1 MKKLYDKIL
10 KMDAKKGII
19 KIVVATV
26 LFCMIA
32 GIGVGVKFGN
42 RISDIEQKNELL
54 EQQIEQNYDGSY
66 TDIEQSDY
74 YQEDDVE
81 WEEIMNFTRSDYI
94 FLGITGI
101 FGALLV
107 ITYWL
112 WMVAYAISK
121 SAKVGAN
128 QKLFGWLTLFL
139 NIGGVFLLWLYIA
152 FHNTCPVCGKIQ
164 PRNTNYCKD
173 CGAEMLKQC
182 TDCGTRIDLKDNY
195 CRNCGKKML

>member
-19 KIVVATV
+19 KIMVATV

-42 RISDIEQKNELL
+42 RISDIEQKHEVL
-54 EQQIEQNYDGSY
+54 EQQMEQNHDGLY
-66 TDIEQSDY
+66 KEIEQSDY

-81 WEEIMNFTRSDYI
+81 WEEVMNFTTSDYV
-94 FLGITGI
+94 FLGIIGT
-101 FGALLV
+101 FGVLLV

-128 QKLFGWLTLFL
+128 QKIFGWLTLFL
-139 NIGGVFLLWLYIA
+139 NIGGVFLLWIYIA
-152 FHNTCPVCGKIQ
+152 FHTICPVCGKMQ
-164 PRNTNYCKD
+164 SSNTNYCKNCGTELLRQCPD
-173 CGAEMLKQC
+173 CGA
-182 TDCGTRIDLKDNY
+182 RINTEDKY